1 MNQSKGMTIIVKTVT
16 RLTLGLILLFGFY
29 IFTHGH
35 ISHGVG
41 FAGGVII
48 ALGFIHLMLA
58 YGKKVTGKKINEM
71 RALALQN
78 IGLIALLAVSMAGMY
93 FGNGFLGNFM
103 GNGIPYRLFSA
114 GIMAACNTTIC
125 IAVAGSLYMMFNA
138 LVEFNIKKDE

>member
-1 MNQSKGMTIIVKTVT
+1 MKGMSIIVKTVT
-16 RLTLGLILLFGFY
+16 RLTMGLILLFGFY

-58 YGKKVTGKKINEM
+58 YGKKVAVKKINEM
-71 RALALQN
+71 RALAMQN
-78 IGLIALLAVSMAGMY
+78 AGLIALLVIAITGMALGK
-93 FGNGFLGNFM
+93 GFLGNFM
-103 GNGIPYRLFSA
+103 GNGLPFKLFSA
-114 GIMAACNTTIC
+114 GIMAACNTAIC
-125 IAVAGSLYMMFNA
+125 IAVAGSLYLIFNA